1 MDLKLHNST
10 LTILSPTIDAASIKI
25 FISDAR
31 HHFTN
36 YALRD
41 SIISENSFSVS
52 LRNGSIPEWAPLMDC
67 QFAFQVENSHNKIC
81 IRSNNPKARVTACAD
96 TLAFLPVLIS
106 SLQVDKPGPDP
117 NYQIQNLAR
126 KAGPQKRTL
135 HHKISSL
142 IFRVLNGSLTLDLHA
157 GYDFTSTRSSIS
169 AAAERYRDKL
179 YRLRNLVQSDRASE
193 SAGRDP
199 VLFNSIHIGQDICEK
214 NLTSGT
220 DSIDEI
226 REELATQIS
235 SQPSD
240 DAWIGVK
247 VFDQNQTQRL
257 KNQAL
262 ERSASAS
269 MEIKVDG
276 VAGSFRF
283 SRIDHDL
290 QYVSSEI
297 QANTFEILDN
307 IRTSAWH
314 TFLSHWNI
322 RARAQKHPPFV
333 AVSHSRLHIPST
345 HLTSEHV
352 HEEALHVSQGS
363 NNWQLI

>member
-1 MDLKLHNST
+1 
-10 LTILSPTIDAASIKI
+10 
-25 FISDAR
+25 
-31 HHFTN
+31 
-36 YALRD
+36 
-41 SIISENSFSVS
+41 
-52 LRNGSIPEWAPLMDC
+52 MDC
-67 QFAFQVENSHNKIC
+67 QLAFQVENSHNKIC
-81 IRSNNPKARVTACAD
+81 VRSNNPKARVTACAD

-117 NYQIQNLAR
+117 NYETQDLPQ
-126 KAGPQKRTL
+126 KAGPQKRPL

-142 IFRVLNGSLTLDLHA
+142 LFRVVNGSLTFDLHA

-193 SAGRDP
+193 LVGRDP
-199 VLFNSIHIGQDICEK
+199 VLFNSIHIGQDIYEK
-214 NLTSGT
+214 NLTDGTKSISEIGEERAAQNSGQT
-220 DSIDEI
+220 
-226 REELATQIS
+226 
-235 SQPSD
+235 SD

-247 VFDQNQTQRL
+247 VLDQDLETPRS
-257 KNQAL
+257 KSRAL

-269 MEIKVDG
+269 MEIKLDG

-283 SRIDHDL
+283 SREDHDL
-290 QYVSSEI
+290 QYVTSEI

-322 RARAQKHPPFV
+322 RARAQKHPPFI

-352 HEEALHVSQGS
+352 HEDALHVSQGS
-363 NNWQLI
+363 HDWQLF